1 FAQSHLDILS
11 RTLSAGE
18 AQRVKLASLLGAEL
32 TGVTVLLDEPTRGLH
47 PRDADPLGGALRAH
61 GASATRGATRAAA
74 CGPPATPSSSSTTT
88 RCCCAGRTGSSCWG
102 RAPARAGGGCARRG
116 RRAPCRATA

>member
-47 PRDADPLGGALRAH
+47 PREVDALDDALGELRDAGHRGVPLDHDSLLLRRADRFVVLGPGAGEDGGRLL
-61 GASATRGATRAAA
+61 ASGPAAA
-74 CGPPATPSSSSTTT
+74 V
-88 RCCCAGRTGSSCWG
+88 
-102 RAPARAGGGCARRG
+102 
-116 RRAPCRATA
+116 